1 MFTQISRREY
11 TLVHTIVSKDNPKVP
26 TIIDKTKAALW
37 LEREW
42 SEMLGIEFTDHPDPR
57 NLFLPFKE
65 GEEGYRVKGRNKLC
79 YSRAC
84 K

>member
-1 MFTQISRREY
+1 MIQRDLSGIKVGLQPGCRLYVRDELIDMMRD
-11 TLVHTIVSKDNPKVP
+11 LV
-26 TIIDKTKAALW
+26 
-37 LEREW
+37 
-42 SEMLGIEFTDHPDPR
+42 EMLGIEFTDHPDPR